1 MGLRIE
7 ADLNKMSKNI
17 FYEIL
22 KTLIFAVPK
31 MSDNQLLD
39 LLRMTWVVGSVVQLV
54 RMPPCHGGGRG
65 FESRPVRKSSEEIQ
79 GFLHLYGLILFASFK
94 TSTQLICRP
103 LLIQQVYAHQQHS
116 LYSPLSCQF
125 YASKSIF

>member
-7 ADLNKMSKNI
+7 AGLNKMSKNI
-17 FYEIL
+17 FYEIP

-65 FESRPVRKSSEEIQ
+65 FESRPVRIQ
-79 GFLHLYGLILFASFK
+79 NHKDLVNQMFTRSFCFWG
-94 TSTQLICRP
+94 TLWGT
-103 LLIQQVYAHQQHS
+103 V
-116 LYSPLSCQF
+116 
-125 YASKSIF
+125 

>member
-17 FYEIL
+17 FYEIP

-65 FESRPVRKSSEEIQ
+65 FESRPVRKSFEVFRSFFVLDLNSSFQ
-79 GFLHLYGLILFASFK
+79 LCRLYICPSIIFYGRTA
-94 TSTQLICRP
+94 TSKP
-103 LLIQQVYAHQQHS
+103 
-116 LYSPLSCQF
+116 
-125 YASKSIF
+125 